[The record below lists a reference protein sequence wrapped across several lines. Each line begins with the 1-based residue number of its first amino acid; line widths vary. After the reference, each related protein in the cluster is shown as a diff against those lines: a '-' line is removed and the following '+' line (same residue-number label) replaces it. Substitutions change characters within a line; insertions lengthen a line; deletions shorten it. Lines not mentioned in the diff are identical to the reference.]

1 MLSAKATEVV
11 QAILQRLNDI
21 CTDNI
26 ERIGKTYAEISEK
39 VLRHPSNERE
49 LVDLKLTI
57 AENEVQLAKLNT
69 EVNAV

>member
-1 MLSAKATEVV
+1 VLSAKATEVV